1 MKKYTRLSAEE
12 RETISLFNAQGETF
26 SFIADVLGR
35 HVSTIGREV
44 YRHTQPGTTEQGGG
58 YRAGLAHQRAKTQA
72 RISHRKPH
80 RLPANEALLSLVH
93 QKLRLRWSP
102 NQISQWL
109 RHHQSPT
116 LFVSA
121 ETIYQYIYLLPRG
134 ELRREL
140 IGLLRQRK
148 PLRKSRKD
156 EGASAEAKPQR
167 GVIADMISI
176 AERPEEVADRTVPGH
191 WEGDLIIGKDHK
203 SAIGTIVERQ
213 TRYVLM
219 VHLQA
224 KDATSVREA
233 FARKLRQLPESLRKT
248 FTYDQGKEMSQHKQ
262 FAIDTKMQV
271 FFCDPHSPWQ
281 RGTCENTNMLI
292 RGFFPKSTDF
302 RDVSARKINFV
313 QHALNERPRQT
324 LGYKTPKEALNQ
336 LLLNT

>member
-1 MKKYTRLSAEE
+1 MMTYTRLSGEE
-12 RETISLFNAQGETF
+12 RETISLLNAQGHTYTY
-26 SFIADVLGR
+26 IAELLGR

-44 YRHTQPGTTEQGGG
+44 YRHSQPGPTVEGGG

-72 RISHRKPH
+72 RNSHRKTAKLTSSAPM
-80 RLPANEALLSLVH
+80 LTLVH

-102 NQISQWL
+102 HQISQWL
-109 RHHQSPT
+109 RHHQPPAFYVSP
-116 LFVSA
+116 

-148 PLRKSRKD
+148 PLRKNRKAD
-156 EGASAEAKPQR
+156 PASTQAKPQR

-176 AERPEEVADRTVPGH
+176 TERPEEVADRSVPGH
-191 WEGDLIIGKDHK
+191 WEGDLIMGKDHK

-219 VHLQA
+219 VHLEA

-233 FARKLRQLPESLRKT
+233 FARKLRQLPASLRKT

-292 RGFFPKSTDF
+292 RGFFPKGTDF
-302 RDVSARKINFV
+302 RELSARKINFV

-324 LGYKTPKEALNQ
+324 LDWKTPKQALNQ
-336 LLLNT
+336 LLLNA